1 MSSPQPPQPWDFD
14 PQHTRPIYAQT
25 GYEPEPEST
34 APPMSPAP
42 PVPNVPPPYMAPH
55 PVYMTPPPQ
64 PPRSLAWMWV
74 LLVVLTVGLLGIV
87 GYIWVWP
94 MIVNTT
100 AANQA
105 ADETH
110 TVVITSPAPQVP
122 GPAPAQGGG
131 SDVVPSYSTRCATV
145 FPNTEFPNSAVGSN
159 VTSCE
164 FSEEVRFEYVS
175 QPQRGGTVIVNA
187 TSPVTGQ
194 TYTMSCS
201 GSKVVT
207 CTGGNNAVVYV
218 Y

>member
-1 MSSPQPPQPWDFD
+1 MSSPQPPRPWDTD
-14 PQHTRPIYAQT
+14 PQHTQPIYSQP
-25 GYEPEPEST
+25 GYEPEH
-34 APPMSPAP
+34 PAP
-42 PVPNVPPPYMAPH
+42 PAPNVPPPPTYVTPH
-55 PVYMTPPPQ
+55 PMYLPPPPQ

-74 LLVVLTVGLLGIV
+74 LLVALTLGLLGII

-94 MIVNTT
+94 MIVND

-105 ADETH
+105 GDGTH

-131 SDVVPSYSTRCATV
+131 SEVVPSYSTRCASV
-145 FPNTEFPNSAVGSN
+145 FPSTEFPSSAVGSN

-175 QPQRGGTVIVNA
+175 QPQRGGTVTVNA

-218 Y
+218 F